1 MARWGGAAGGG
12 DPPAPDLRRSES
24 ATTAAGTAPLRRRDQ
39 APRADRASRPGRS
52 RGFTRSIVPEPRSG
66 GGAGGVGSH
75 AGGRRARAPG
85 LRAGEAGGSEVRWV
99 LRTPAGGRAGVGA
112 ARLWRERRPHLPRL
126 SPRAAGGERT
136 RRACGAPVLSFSPQ
150 SRFGPVAPAGG
161 RRVRSAPR
169 PRAGAGSWLE
179 RPRWGRRDP
188 DRGQAT
194 HPLAVPLGVVP
205 RAFAR
210 SGRCVSCG
218 RPRLCSPVPGG
229 REAGPEPS

>member
-1 MARWGGAAGGG
+1 MSRREPTGRKGASAPGALPSPAAVARETRSRRRKELTHLGGPHASLVRTQWAAGVSGPVG
-12 DPPAPDLRRSES
+12 RGCRRWRPPPAPDLRRSES

-126 SPRAAGGERT
+126 SPRAAGGERP

-161 RRVRSAPR
+161 RRG
-169 PRAGAGSWLE
+169 RAAG
-179 RPRWGRRDP
+179 
-188 DRGQAT
+188 
-194 HPLAVPLGVVP
+194 
-205 RAFAR
+205 
-210 SGRCVSCG
+210 
-218 RPRLCSPVPGG
+218 
-229 REAGPEPS
+229 